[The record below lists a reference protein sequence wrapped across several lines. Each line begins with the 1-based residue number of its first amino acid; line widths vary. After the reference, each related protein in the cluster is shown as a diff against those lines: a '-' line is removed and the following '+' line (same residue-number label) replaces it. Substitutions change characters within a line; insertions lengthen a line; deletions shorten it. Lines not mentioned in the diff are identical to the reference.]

1 MDKDTNEKLFP
12 MQQFVNE
19 NKFEKVYGFKPWGK
33 HKFKKFNSR
42 ENHRGFFFQIHFL
55 IAIYS
60 H

>member
-33 HKFKKFNSR
+33 HKLMKFNSR
-42 ENHRGFFFQIHFL
+42 ENHRGIFF
-55 IAIYS
+55 
-60 H
+60 